1 MLSSREL
8 DTLVQFVKPHYLRR
22 MEFSYLLDRS
32 PAMHQRG
39 NYNKRCK
46 IIEAA
51 TTVFVRD
58 GFVGASIDAVAEAA
72 GVSRQTIYNQI
83 GDKEKLF
90 AEVVRE
96 ITERSSAVLLA
107 TLATFPEQPQDIE
120 EELVSFAVRLTRN
133 CVCDGQAAALR
144 RLIEAEGDRYPELFA
159 TWKEYG
165 PGRNWPAIA
174 DRFARL
180 AKSGD
185 IELDDPELATRQF
198 MALISADL
206 PSGPGARGQISDAEL
221 ETAARN
227 GVRTFLRAYAPQIYT
242 RRKPR

>member
-1 MLSSREL
+1 MLSSQEL
-8 DTLVQFVKPHYLRR
+8 DTLVQFVNPHYLPL
-22 MEFSYLLDRS
+22 MEFSYLLERS
-32 PAMHQRG
+32 PAMQQRG
-39 NYNKRCK
+39 NYHKRCK

-51 TTVFVRD
+51 TAVFVRD

-107 TLATFPEQPQDIE
+107 TLATFPETPQDIE
-120 EELVSFAVRLTRN
+120 AELVSFAVRLTRN
-133 CVCDGQAAALR
+133 CLCDSQAAALR
-144 RLIEAEGDRYPELFA
+144 RLIEAEGHRYPELFT

-185 IELDDPELATRQF
+185 IELSDPELATRQF
-198 MALISADL
+198 MALIGADL
-206 PSGPGARGQISDAEL
+206 PPGPRDEITDAEL

-227 GVRTFLRAYAPQIYT
+227 GVRTFLRAYAPEIYT
-242 RRKPR
+242 RKKPR